1 MPELSA
7 EPDRRL
13 TGAGP
18 ESITVHAAPARGSFD
33 ARRWAWFGIRSI
45 LLGMALFVVI
55 RTFIVEAFRIPTGS
69 MERTLLAGD
78 FILVNK
84 AAYGMRLPF
93 TPFRIPGLASP
104 GRGDVVV
111 FTPPHDAG
119 KHYVK
124 RLIGLPGD
132 TVEMN
137 HHTVRVNGG
146 RIDEPYARYSGRADV
161 HPPGSLWQ
169 CRHTVLRRGDWCH
182 PSRDSWGPIVVPSDR
197 YLVLGDNRDDSEDS
211 RYWGF
216 VPRSAIRGR
225 PLLVY
230 FSFDPGRDRMA
241 IAPLR
246 IRWDRIGHAI
256 H

>member
-1 MPELSA
+1 MTELSA

-13 TGAGP
+13 PGAGP
-18 ESITVHAAPARGSFD
+18 DSITIHAAPVRGPFD
-33 ARRWAWFGIRSI
+33 ARRRARFAIRAI
-45 LLGMALFVVI
+45 LLGVALIFVI

-84 AAYGMRLPF
+84 AAYGTRLPF
-93 TPFRIPGLASP
+93 LPFRIPGLAQP

-132 TVEMN
+132 TVEMAR
-137 HHTVRVNGG
+137 HAVRVNGV
-146 RIDEPYARYSGRADV
+146 RIDEPYARNSGRADV
-161 HPPGSLWQ
+161 YPPGSLWQ

-197 YLVLGDNRDDSEDS
+197 YLVLGDNRDESEDS

-216 VPRSAIRGR
+216 VPRQAIRGR

-230 FSFDPGRDRMA
+230 FSFDPGHDRDTH
-241 IAPLR
+241 APLR
-246 IRWDRIGHAI
+246 IRWDRIGLAI